1 MICLAEENRFS
12 KLQSYLEILSR
23 EHKHDISA
31 IKLLNVQKFITQG
44 EYKILMGI
52 INDRPL

>member
-1 MICLAEENRFS
+1 MICLVEENRFS

-31 IKLLNVQKFITQG
+31 IRLLDVQKFITQG

>member
-1 MICLAEENRFS
+1 MICLVEENRFS

-31 IKLLNVQKFITQG
+31 IKLLDVQKFITQG

>member
-1 MICLAEENRFS
+1 MIFLTEENRFA
-12 KLQSYLEILSR
+12 KLRSYIEILSR
-23 EHKHDISA
+23 EHKHDISK
-31 IKLLNVQKFITQG
+31 IKLLDVQKFITQG

>member
-23 EHKHDISA
+23 EHKHDMSA
-31 IKLLNVQKFITQG
+31 IKLLDVQKFITQG
-44 EYKILMGI
+44 EYKILLGI

>member
-1 MICLAEENRFS
+1 MIFEVAENRFT
-12 KLQSYLEILSR
+12 KLRSYLEILSR

-31 IKLLNVQKFITQG
+31 IKLLDVQKFITQG
-44 EYKILMGI
+44 KYKILMGI

>member
-31 IKLLNVQKFITQG
+31 IKLLDVQKFITQG

>member
-12 KLQSYLEILSR
+12 KLHSYLEILSR

-31 IKLLNVQKFITQG
+31 IKLLDVQKFITQG

>member
-1 MICLAEENRFS
+1 MICLTEENRFS

-31 IKLLNVQKFITQG
+31 IKLLDVQKFITQG

>member
-31 IKLLNVQKFITQG
+31 IKLLDVQKFITQG

-52 INDRPL
+52 INDKPL

>member
-23 EHKHDISA
+23 EHKHDMSA
-31 IKLLNVQKFITQG
+31 IKLLDVQKFITQG

>member
-1 MICLAEENRFS
+1 MICLVEENRFS

-31 IKLLNVQKFITQG
+31 IKLLDVQKFITQG

-52 INDRPL
+52 INDRPI

>member
-1 MICLAEENRFS
+1 MICLTEESRFS

-31 IKLLNVQKFITQG
+31 IKLLDVQKFISQG

>member
-1 MICLAEENRFS
+1 MISLAEENRFS

-31 IKLLNVQKFITQG
+31 IKLLDVQKFITQG
-44 EYKILMGI
+44 EYKILMAI
-52 INDRPL
+52 INGRPL